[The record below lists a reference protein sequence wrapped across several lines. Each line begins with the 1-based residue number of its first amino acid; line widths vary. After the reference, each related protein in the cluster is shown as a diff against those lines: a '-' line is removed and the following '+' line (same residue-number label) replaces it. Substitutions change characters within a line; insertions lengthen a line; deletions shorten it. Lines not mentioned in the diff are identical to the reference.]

1 MKIELWDRLGN
12 SELVV
17 HQEVQA
23 RLKDGW
29 SYNKPSVL
37 KTSSAR
43 AKVERVKRIVPK
55 KAMVE
60 LDEVLS
66 LKTRTNIS
74 LDGPQDLTNNKE
86 EAE

>member
-1 MKIELWDRLGN
+1 MKVQLWDKLGN

-37 KTSSAR
+37 QTSSAK
-43 AKVERVKRIVPK
+43 AKASRVKRIVPK
-55 KAMVE
+55 KAVVE
-60 LDEVLS
+60 VDEVVA
-66 LKTRTNIS
+66 LKSRTNVS
-74 LDGPQDLTNNKE
+74 LDGPQDLTNNE

>member
-1 MKIELWDRLGN
+1 MKIQLWDRLGN

-17 HQEVQA
+17 HQEIQA

-37 KTSSAR
+37 KTSVAK

-55 KAMVE
+55 TAVVGDK
-60 LDEVLS
+60 EVLT
-66 LKTRTNIS
+66 LKARTNIS